1 MVRQQ
6 RQANFDLIYSPWPCL
21 FYVYSRKDIRY
32 ILQKAKVERE
42 GDRIIYISYIVH
54 SYPYDTTPMMDQ
66 TPPFCLVRP
75 SLRFALLAGL
85 HVHLHLSTLK
95 LCNPIDFKEKQ
106 REYYYAIHP
115 AEKTQIKKAR
125 IRRWSMQLHA
135 VRHL

>member
-42 GDRIIYISYIVH
+42 GDRIIYDSYIVH

-85 HVHLHLSTLK
+85 HVHLHLVHSQIMQSDRLLK
-95 LCNPIDFKEKQ
+95 KQ
-106 REYYYAIHP
+106 REYYYVIHP
-115 AEKTQIKKAR
+115 AEKTANK
-125 IRRWSMQLHA
+125 
-135 VRHL
+135 

>member
-42 GDRIIYISYIVH
+42 GDRIIYDSYIVH

-75 SLRFALLAGL
+75 SLCFACWTTRTPTSSP
-85 HVHLHLSTLK
+85 LS
-95 LCNPIDFKEKQ
+95 N
-106 REYYYAIHP
+106 YAIRSTFKKNRENIIMP
-115 AEKTQIKKAR
+115 SIQPKRRQIKKAR